1 MDTLSLCFSSWF
13 SLYFSLSSMFSHL
26 KIIHLN
32 LSHAVSLSI
41 SLSYSFSLFL
51 PQSFSLYL
59 SLLLFFS
66 LSASISQ
73 SPFILDFDGRTAFDI
88 AVEVDS
94 DISVL
99 SALLINSLPFDCETA
114 EAISPSRHGF
124 AWAKAVEL
132 DKYEPAV
139 CDVLAKYPSFVQTL
153 ARSVD
158 QVS

>member
-1 MDTLSLCFSSWF
+1 MSLTQFLSLS
-13 SLYFSLSSMFSHL
+13 
-26 KIIHLN
+26 
-32 LSHAVSLSI
+32 
-41 SLSYSFSLFL
+41 
-51 PQSFSLYL
+51 L
-59 SLLLFFS
+59 SLLLFLS
-66 LSASISQ
+66 LSASISP

-88 AVEVDS
+88 AVELDS
-94 DISVL
+94 DISVV

-158 QVS
+158 QVSWKKKKEKKKEEEEKEK

>member
-1 MDTLSLCFSSWF
+1 MSLTQFLSLSLSLTLSLSVC
-13 SLYFSLSSMFSHL
+13 LYFSLL
-26 KIIHLN
+26 
-32 LSHAVSLSI
+32 
-41 SLSYSFSLFL
+41 LFL
-51 PQSFSLYL
+51 
-59 SLLLFFS
+59 S